1 MKHAGADALGR
12 LEPLL
17 VRIRAVG
24 ALKEKGCGVFYLKG
38 RAALHFHEDPSGLYA
53 DLRLAGDDF
62 ERLKVDAPEEQDRL
76 IQRLKA

>member
-24 ALKEKGCGVFYLKG
+24 ALKEKGRGVFYLKG